1 MNRSSD
7 ERRPSSGRF
16 FDELRRR
23 HVVRTAL
30 AYAAFV
36 FVILQLAEIVLPA
49 FGTPVQADAIIRVLV
64 VGAVLLLPV
73 VLATAW
79 VWEIT
84 PRGIRSMRELDAEAG
99 IEFGGSLAHRGAF
112 LAITA
117 AAVAGAGVWWWQTDE
132 GLSGVGATSDG
143 RPAAPTFVAATE
155 DDQGPIGSLAVL
167 PLDDL
172 SPAGSEEDYFVLGMH
187 EALLSELSRISGLR
201 VVSRTSVVQLSQEGK
216 SVPQIGQEL
225 GVDAIVEGSVLRDG
239 ERVRIT
245 VQLIHAASDTHLWA
259 ENYERDLTDI
269 ITLQGEV
276 ARAITAEIQ
285 VQVDSRLDG
294 PLTDPIRVAGTDSPT
309 LGSPSPSAAP
319 ASAEVQEAV
328 MRGRVML
335 LDRGGSLEPGVRPA
349 ETEDG
354 AISLEH
360 QVALSE
366 AEGAFRQALEMDSAF
381 VPALS
386 GLAGALLIQGVES
399 GTDGRTQVEAA
410 EQFATRALELDPESE
425 EAAELVQGI
434 RTALAELEGLGVDSL
449 LIMPATALGRE
460 IQRSLAE
467 KDIQRSQAES
477 QRARAEAGIGAG
489 AGPPGDDTHRVRGVL
504 RLLAAGRV
512 EQAVDVGEDLLDEG
526 IENDLLYEAVE
537 QGYRISGDLDD
548 VPDVVE
554 RREGRD
560 AAEEVEELIDLGGVD
575 GYWTWKIR
583 RMEADRGA
591 GRWVSPVV
599 EATGRTVTGDAQ
611 GGIEGLKIALEE
623 RDPLLALVRHDASW
637 DPIRATPA
645 FQETIR
651 IGRSQLRWV
660 PSRPPG
666 G

>member
-1 MNRSSD
+1 MNPGSQERSH
-7 ERRPSSGRF
+7 SSGHF

-30 AYAAFV
+30 GYAAVV
-36 FVILQLAEIVLPA
+36 FVVLQLAEIILPA
-49 FGTPVQADAIIRVLV
+49 FGTGVQADAIIRVLV

-73 VLATAW
+73 VLAAAW

-84 PRGIRSMRELDAEAG
+84 PRGIRSMAELDAEAG
-99 IEFGGSLAHRGAF
+99 IELGGSLAHRGAF
-112 LAITA
+112 LAVTA
-117 AAVAGAGVWWWQTDE
+117 AAVAGAGIWWWQTDDALHAA
-132 GLSGVGATSDG
+132 GDATGDTSAT
-143 RPAAPTFVAATE
+143 PAFVAATE

-172 SPAGSEEDYFVLGMH
+172 SPGGAEEDYFVLGMH

-245 VQLIHAASDTHLWA
+245 VQLIHAPSDTHLWA

-285 VQVDSRLDG
+285 AQVESRLDNQLG
-294 PLTDPIRVAGTDSPT
+294 ERVQMADADPGATRP
-309 LGSPSPSAAP
+309 AP
-319 ASAEVQEAV
+319 APTTRATAEVQEAV

-335 LDRGGSLEPGVRPA
+335 LDRDWSLESTRAP
-349 ETEDG
+349 DG
-354 AISLEH
+354 MASLDH
-360 QVALSE
+360 QAALSE
-366 AEGAFRQALEMDSAF
+366 AEGSFRRALEMDSAF

-399 GTDGRTQVEAA
+399 GAEGRTQVEAA
-410 EQFATRALELDPESE
+410 EEFATRALELDPGSE
-425 EAAELVQGI
+425 EAAELVEGI
-434 RTALAELEGLGVDSL
+434 RTAMAELEGLGMDSVL
-449 LIMPATALGRE
+449 VLPATALGKEIQRSLAERE

-467 KDIQRSQAES
+467 AQSQRS
-477 QRARAEAGIGAG
+477 RPGAG
-489 AGPPGDDTHRVRGVL
+489 TLEPGEDTHRVRGML

-526 IENDLLYEAVE
+526 IEDPLLYEAVE
-537 QGYRISGDLDD
+537 QGYRISGALDE

-554 RREGRD
+554 LRD
-560 AAEEVEELIDLGGVD
+560 GQEVAGELEELIDLAGVD

-583 RMEADRGA
+583 RLEEDRSS
-591 GRWVSPVV
+591 GRRVSPVV
-599 EATGRTVTGDAQ
+599 EATARMVTGDSQ
-611 GGIEGLKIALEE
+611 GGIEGLKLALQQ
-623 RDPLLALVRHDASW
+623 RDPLLALVRHDATW

-645 FQETIR
+645 FQETIQ

-660 PSRPPG
+660 PPRPPG